1 MDSTMPR
8 RLSGFDGKSEESETH
23 VEDNNLDEDESEGEG
38 VSVGI

>member
-1 MDSTMPR
+1 MDTTMPR
-8 RLSGFDGKSEESETH
+8 RLSGFDSKSEEPETH